1 MGPETYICALLLIHI
16 RTYLV
21 FFIKFLKMNKTH
33 SIKVPQILSESV
45 TLPEFLDT
53 LDKWNEVVLSIDSVK
68 KFDDLALKLI
78 DDDNIDVFEFHDIL
92 QKLAE
97 DVKFVRPHDGEVIT
111 YIAETV
117 NDMLNFLIQKSA
129 KRYEDLVQKAC
140 GNVDE

>member
-1 MGPETYICALLLIHI
+1 MAPETYICALLLIHI

>member
-1 MGPETYICALLLIHI
+1 
-16 RTYLV
+16 
-21 FFIKFLKMNKTH
+21 MNKTH

-45 TLPEFLDT
+45 ILPEFLDT

-68 KFDDLALKLI
+68 KFDNLALKLI